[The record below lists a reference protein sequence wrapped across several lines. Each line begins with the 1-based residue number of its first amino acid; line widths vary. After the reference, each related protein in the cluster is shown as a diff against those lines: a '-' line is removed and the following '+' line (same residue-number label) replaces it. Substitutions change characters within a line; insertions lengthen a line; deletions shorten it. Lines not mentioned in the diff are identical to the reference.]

1 MKHGF
6 RLFALMVA
14 VATMSLQCTKE
25 NDAPTIPTTID
36 NYFKAGS
43 FSIDGRTLNY
53 QESTFQDS
61 QPGKAALVVV
71 LHGQYA
77 NGSNN
82 ESQLHQDAMIKIWH
96 YLSTSGMKAVM
107 LAPQCPTGYEWDE
120 NPDTMS
126 RMTMS
131 ELLKAMLDKYLD
143 KQTHID
149 TSRIYILG
157 YSDAYKPAGGGG
169 VWRMLNDYTD
179 MFAGAM
185 VVAADPDERRRGG
198 AERNRENGET
208 ADDESFLLVHI
219 TPYSPRHPKS
229 DRQLC
234 RYVGRA
240 SRRQRHRRV
249 FPYVRSR
256 TSSQPGVSSAFCTAV
271 ISAMKRPPSRTT
283 PRPESVFRTL
293 AYPFS
298 SPSA

>member
-25 NDAPTIPTTID
+25 NDTPTIPTTID

-120 NPDTMS
+120 NPNTMS

-185 VVAADPDERRRGG
+185 VVAADPDDSISPSKI
-198 AERNRENGET
+198 AKT
-208 ADDESFLLVHI
+208 PVLLV
-219 TPYSPRHPKS
+219 KGES
-229 DRQLC
+229 DIYAVSMALDTFADLVHEAGGILREEIIQVGSREDLC
-234 RYVGRA
+234 RE
-240 SRRQRHRRV
+240 
-249 FPYVRSR
+249 
-256 TSSQPGVSSAFCTAV
+256 AFTEERLNWV
-271 ISAMKRPPSRTT
+271 MQYTKR
-283 PRPESVFRTL
+283 
-293 AYPFS
+293 
-298 SPSA
+298 